1 MKLKPRELIVG
12 RGSGECN
19 VTGWLDDPRHV
30 AAVVVHLK
38 HGSFVSKSLSLPA
51 RIRRRE
57 VESLR
62 LIELELLEIERG

>member
-1 MKLKPRELIVG
+1 VKLKPRELIVR

-30 AAVVVHLK
+30 AAVGVHLK
-38 HGSFVSKSLSLPA
+38 HGSFVSKFVSFPA
-51 RIRRRE
+51 QIRRE